1 MRLHSIVV
9 VLLLGVTA
17 FSMAPIAHLG
27 SAPRAVVAS
36 GPPGPPIFSAN
47 ASWNGHPAAPAT
59 TAANAIPTSFGAP
72 VTIQFRWGCTM
83 FTGCGYGIT
92 HAVLHVLY
100 LGQVVWTK
108 DQAFSPATP
117 AFEGEYNLTS
127 DLTASKYLVEGLFLV
142 QAILLTNA
150 DGASWSQS
158 FYVHVA
164 ATDHLTVATVGLGV
178 LAAYEVASL
187 LLVGPHGLPKRP
199 KHSEAPPTSPPE
211 GRS

>member
-17 FSMAPIAHLG
+17 LSMAPVAHLAPG
-27 SAPRAVVAS
+27 PRTIVNSAP
-36 GPPGPPIFSAN
+36 PGSPIFSAN
-47 ASWNGHPAAPAT
+47 ASWNGHPVAAAT
-59 TAANAIPTSFGAP
+59 AAANAIPTSFGAP
-72 VTIQFRWGCTM
+72 VTIQFRWGCQM
-83 FTGCGYGIT
+83 VTGCGYGIT
-92 HAVLHVLY
+92 DAVLHVLY

-117 AFEGEYNLTS
+117 AFQGEYNLTS

-150 DGASWSQS
+150 PGASWSQS
-158 FYVHVA
+158 FYVHVT

-178 LAAYEVASL
+178 LAVYEVASL

-199 KHSEAPPTSPPE
+199 KQSEVTPAPPPE
-211 GRS
+211 GKT